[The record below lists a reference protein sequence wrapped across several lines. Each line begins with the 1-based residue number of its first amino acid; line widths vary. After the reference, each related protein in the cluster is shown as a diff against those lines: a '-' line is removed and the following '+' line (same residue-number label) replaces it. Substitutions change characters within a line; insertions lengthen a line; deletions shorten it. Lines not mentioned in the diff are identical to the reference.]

1 MSDAMLAHLIRPT
14 VTQMMPER
22 KPDKAVTPHP
32 ALLRSSGATNH
43 VGCDAYASYPAYSD
57 SNDAQTYLTYTF
69 GVMHGDFLTFP

>member
-1 MSDAMLAHLIRPT
+1 M
-14 VTQMMPER
+14 
-22 KPDKAVTPHP
+22 PHP
-32 ALLRSSGATNH
+32 ALLRSSGATNN